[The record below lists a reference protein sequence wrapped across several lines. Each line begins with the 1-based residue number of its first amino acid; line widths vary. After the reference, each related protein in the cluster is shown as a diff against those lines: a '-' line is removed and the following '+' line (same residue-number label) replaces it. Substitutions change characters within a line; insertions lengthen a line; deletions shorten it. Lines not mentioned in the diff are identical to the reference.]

1 MKNIFSLV
9 LVMAVFSGVACFA
22 EDAVKGET
30 MNVTLKGLVCDFCAR
45 AIEKTFAKQADVEK
59 VDVDLDSALLVVEMK
74 PGKTMDDGTVARL
87 VAESGYEVESV
98 RR

>member
-1 MKNIFSLV
+1 MRIVISVVLVIVIFSC
-9 LVMAVFSGVACFA
+9 MACFA
-22 EDAVKGET
+22 KSSVNGET
-30 MNVTLKGLVCDFCAR
+30 INVTLKGLVCDFCAR

-87 VAESGYEVESV
+87 VAEAGYEVESV